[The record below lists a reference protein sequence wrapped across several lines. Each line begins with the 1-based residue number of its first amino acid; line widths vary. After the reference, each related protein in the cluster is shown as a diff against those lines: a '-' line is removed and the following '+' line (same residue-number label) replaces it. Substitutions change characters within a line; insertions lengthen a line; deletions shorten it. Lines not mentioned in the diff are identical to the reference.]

1 MLSLQYNEIDIK
13 AVRVFLT
20 TLQDALPNLEM
31 IELNGNKFSEDD
43 TLIEEFRQL
52 FSERGF
58 EGLDSLSDMEGESD
72 VEVKEDE
79 YEVARSIE
87 DAQRVGK
94 NVMVQKKNV
103 SLDDLSEFLEAIEI
117 A

>member
-1 MLSLQYNEIDIK
+1 
-13 AVRVFLT
+13 
-20 TLQDALPNLEM
+20 
-31 IELNGNKFSEDD
+31 
-43 TLIEEFRQL
+43 
-52 FSERGF
+52 
-58 EGLDSLSDMEGESD
+58 MEGESD